1 MLDDLKGLLSGV
13 NKDNQ
18 TSASG
23 QWVNGKWV
31 PNATEQQPVQQVQ
44 QYQQQPMQ
52 QYQQQPMQQYQQK
65 PMQQYQQQP
74 MQQYQ
79 QPQPVQ
85 QSSGLVC
92 PKCKS
97 NNVSVQLIEVG
108 SSSKTKK
115 SGVGLGGHAHNAM
128 RGVAA
133 ISTLGMSNLVIKKAT
148 GTEKSKGKTKNKP
161 FGVCQ
166 NCGNTWEVKK

>member
-44 QYQQQPMQ
+44 QYQQQ
-52 QYQQQPMQQYQQK
+52 